1 MDRFFFFCPFFIYY
15 FLDILIYKKISQ
27 KYMILKYPEFN
38 IFFRYK
44 NIDIKI

>member
-1 MDRFFFFCPFFIYY
+1 MLFFRYFNMQKIDR
-15 FLDILIYKKISQ
+15 

-44 NIDIKI
+44 NANIKI